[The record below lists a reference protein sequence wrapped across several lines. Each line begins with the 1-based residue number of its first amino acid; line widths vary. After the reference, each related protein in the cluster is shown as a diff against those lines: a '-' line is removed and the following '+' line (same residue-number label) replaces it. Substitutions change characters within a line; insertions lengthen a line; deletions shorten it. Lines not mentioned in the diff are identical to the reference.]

1 MVKPAINMTNLSS
14 GIMLPAYKDTPE
26 GQDQRTVAHSGP
38 AFLPWHREFIRRFE
52 LELQQVNDGTG
63 ITLPYWNWSEDS
75 SKKWSD
81 MAVWNV
87 DCMGGN
93 GNISNNFIVDTGPFQ
108 RWAIVDKDGSPLG
121 LLTRDLEG
129 SGVPLP
135 TSAQVR
141 NALTV
146 PTYDSSN
153 WDSTDA
159 TNSNTS
165 FRKTFEGLHGNIHIW
180 VGGSMFPMTSPN
192 DPIFFLHHC
201 YVDRVWDR
209 WQIPHGFDYP
219 ADGAI
224 TTKDG
229 QRLVGHN
236 RNDSIYPWNQNN
248 VSSVLPSLEMGVE
261 YDPGNHAITAVATGS
276 GNIIVFWIGPDG
288 SVHNMKYTNQKWE
301 GPWPM
306 SGLGSASVPSG
317 SITSNYIPQD
327 RTCTSLVDKTR

>member
-1 MVKPAINMTNLSS
+1 MNWRRNVASLSKIEQQQFTAAVKALKNKQLMVKPAINMTNLSS

-129 SGVPLP
+129 SGV
-135 TSAQVR
+135 
-141 NALTV
+141 
-146 PTYDSSN
+146 YI
-153 WDSTDA
+153 TD
-159 TNSNTS
+159 
-165 FRKTFEGLHGNIHIW
+165 F
-180 VGGSMFPMTSPN
+180 
-192 DPIFFLHHC
+192 
-201 YVDRVWDR
+201 
-209 WQIPHGFDYP
+209 
-219 ADGAI
+219 
-224 TTKDG
+224 
-229 QRLVGHN
+229 
-236 RNDSIYPWNQNN
+236 
-248 VSSVLPSLEMGVE
+248 
-261 YDPGNHAITAVATGS
+261 GS
-276 GNIIVFWIGPDG
+276 G
-288 SVHNMKYTNQKWE
+288 K
-301 GPWPM
+301 
-306 SGLGSASVPSG
+306 
-317 SITSNYIPQD
+317 
-327 RTCTSLVDKTR
+327 